1 MTYAHNRSQ
10 RTETN
15 FKCNA
20 QEVLSLSEPTR
31 VIRSDMVTLHLI
43 QGTST
48 GRTRV
53 HVHVEW
59 LVVETA
65 LVYRLVVVHRHL
77 GSRSTNG
84 DA

>member
-1 MTYAHNRSQ
+1 
-10 RTETN
+10 
-15 FKCNA
+15 
-20 QEVLSLSEPTR
+20 
-31 VIRSDMVTLHLI
+31 MVTLHLI

-77 GSRSTNG
+77 GSRSTNS